1 MSHAIRIRRTAAA
14 ALFLGCLHAS
24 FTVPASA
31 AAAPDDVEIGAPAPA
46 IDLAELLQAPDGASA
61 DVADLKG
68 QVVMLEFWATWC
80 APCIAAMPHV
90 NQLHDRF
97 ADRGVRFISITNEA
111 PTIVRPFLESGNLRT
126 WVGLDRDGATHK
138 AYAITAIPTTV
149 LIDRAG
155 NVAAYTSPDKV
166 TDEVLTNLLEG
177 RPIDLPVQKVIPPS
191 LSWHEPGS
199 GDLTEPLAQVIIKE
213 SRATSGRMFGRGGGQ
228 IVADGMHPRILITAA
243 YDLSDFEIDWQVPD
257 DGRRYRLSAIAPGQ
271 DPEKLRRMLR
281 FMVEATLDLQTRWE
295 TRPARAAIL
304 KRIEGPDAP
313 PLPRSDSTATDGWV
327 AGGRAMMT
335 GGTMDE
341 FTHYIQVNVL
351 RMPVVN
357 ETGLDGRF
365 DFHGEWE
372 RGNEAAFLEALKGF
386 GLRVEFTERPLKVLI
401 VEPATAAKNGGP
413 EAKSAVTSGE

>member
-1 MSHAIRIRRTAAA
+1 
-14 ALFLGCLHAS
+14 
-24 FTVPASA
+24 
-31 AAAPDDVEIGAPAPA
+31 
-46 IDLAELLQAPDGASA
+46 
-61 DVADLKG
+61 
-68 QVVMLEFWATWC
+68 
-80 APCIAAMPHV
+80 
-90 NQLHDRF
+90 
-97 ADRGVRFISITNEA
+97 
-111 PTIVRPFLESGNLRT
+111 
-126 WVGLDRDGATHK
+126 
-138 AYAITAIPTTV
+138 
-149 LIDRAG
+149 
-155 NVAAYTSPDKV
+155 
-166 TDEVLTNLLEG
+166 
-177 RPIDLPVQKVIPPS
+177 
-191 LSWHEPGS
+191 
-199 GDLTEPLAQVIIKE
+199 
-213 SRATSGRMFGRGGGQ
+213 
-228 IVADGMHPRILITAA
+228 
-243 YDLSDFEIDWQVPD
+243 VPD